1 MEYNGK
7 DIEVI
12 GYLYSS
18 DAANLSDTGTAYKG
32 ETSNVKIF
40 KWKVGF

>member
-18 DAANLSDTGTAYKG
+18 DKANLTGKYGTG
-32 ETSNVKIF
+32 FIDETSYVK
-40 KWKVGF
+40 

>member
-18 DAANLSDTGTAYKG
+18 DATNLSDTGTAYKG
-32 ETSNVKIF
+32 ETSYVKIF
-40 KWKVGF
+40 KWTVGF

>member
-18 DAANLSDTGTAYKG
+18 DAANLSGTGTAYKG
-32 ETSNVKIF
+32 ETSYVTEF
-40 KWKVGF
+40 KWSVRF